1 MDGGRLTYSEL
12 TDKIVRSALKVH
24 AYFGSGF
31 TELEYQKSLMIE
43 LENAGLR
50 FKAGTER
57 PVYYNGRL
65 VGKRWLDLVVE
76 EQILVEVKAIKEVDK
91 SSYNQIINYLKVFD
105 LEVGLLLNFGAESL
119 EFKRFV
125 ANRKPS

>member
-1 MDGGRLTYSEL
+1 
-12 TDKIVRSALKVH
+12 
-24 AYFGSGF
+24 
-31 TELEYQKSLMIE
+31 MIE
-43 LENAGLR
+43 LEAAGLK

-57 PVYYNGRL
+57 NVYYNGRL

-105 LEVGLLLNFGAESL
+105 LEVGLLLNFGGESL
-119 EFKRFV
+119 QFKRFV
-125 ANRKPS
+125 ANRAKH